1 MSDFLKIQ
9 SLIQEGFSCLG
20 MLNEAQSKCCLI
32 KNRIEN
38 DSLNEDFDPSPEI
51 SQISADIDTYS
62 NKLFLLKKEL
72 RSYGAI
78 C

>member
-9 SLIQEGFSCLG
+9 SLIQEGLSCLG

-32 KNRIEN
+32 KNRIKN
-38 DSLNEDFDPSPEI
+38 DSFNEDFDPSMQI
-51 SQISADIDTYS
+51 DQISADIDTYS

-72 RSYGAI
+72 KSYGAI

>member
-1 MSDFLKIQ
+1 VSNFLKIQ
-9 SLIQEGFSCLG
+9 SLIQEGLSCLG

-32 KNRIEN
+32 KNRIKN
-38 DSLNEDFDPSPEI
+38 DSFNEDFDPSMQI
-51 SQISADIDTYS
+51 DQISADIDTYS

-72 RSYGAI
+72 KSYGAI

>member
-1 MSDFLKIQ
+1 MSDFFKIQ

-32 KNRIEN
+32 KNKIEN
-38 DSLNEDFDPSPEI
+38 DFFNEDFDPSAEI
-51 SQISADIDTYS
+51 DQISADIDTYS

-72 RSYGAI
+72 KSYGAI